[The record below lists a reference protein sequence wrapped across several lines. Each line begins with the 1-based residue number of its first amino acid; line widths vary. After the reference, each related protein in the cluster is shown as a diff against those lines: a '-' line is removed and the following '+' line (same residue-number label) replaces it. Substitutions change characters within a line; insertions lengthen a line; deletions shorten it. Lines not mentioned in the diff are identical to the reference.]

1 MEATIVKG
9 RRRFLVASTTVV
21 GAAGLAMSAVPFL
34 VSLKPSAQ
42 ARAESAPVEVDISKL
57 ERGQQITV
65 AWRKKPV
72 WVLRRTPQMLAGMHH
87 SIHLDR
93 LLDPDSKVSS
103 QQPEYARNEYR
114 ALRNEYFVVISI
126 CTHLGCVP
134 TFRPEV
140 APADLGSDWP
150 GGYFCPCHGS
160 RFDLAGRVYRGV
172 PAPKNL
178 EVPPYR
184 FLSDTRIEIGTDPQ
198 SPVG

>member
-1 MEATIVKG
+1 MDTAGFHG

-21 GAAGLAMSAVPFL
+21 GAAGLAMSTVPFL
-34 VSLKPSAQ
+34 ASLKPSAQ
-42 ARAESAPVEVDISKL
+42 AQAESAPVEVDISKL

-72 WVLRRTPQMLAGMHH
+72 WVLRRTPQMLAAMHH

-93 LLDPDSKVSS
+93 LLDPDSKVSR

-114 ALRNEYFVVISI
+114 SLRDEYFVVISI

-178 EVPPYR
+178 EVPPHR
-184 FLSDTRIEIGTDPQ
+184 FVSDTRIEIGTDPET
-198 SPVG
+198 SAG